1 MCCNILCILT
11 AIHTVPKNLRRKTD
25 HVGADAA
32 VYVWFLC
39 QIQVHMQYVH
49 LCTVQKNQT
58 YTVAS
63 APAVTGYKVFMR
75 RLNMFLG
82 ERSARMLLN
91 NNITVYNITFVKPNI
106 NIIALPSFNILYDKY
121 VEFMILLRIINI
133 VINVISFIIFFKNN
147 VGFSCGFSHT
157 VTYRCNYLQ

>member
-1 MCCNILCILT
+1 MLKNSILCCNILCILT

-25 HVGADAA
+25 HVRADAA

-49 LCTVQKNQT
+49 LCNVQKNQT

-91 NNITVYNITFVKPNI
+91 NNITVYNITFVK
-106 NIIALPSFNILYDKY
+106 
-121 VEFMILLRIINI
+121 RC
-133 VINVISFIIFFKNN
+133 
-147 VGFSCGFSHT
+147 FSCYLTQQLLQFIHKKHT
-157 VTYRCNYLQ
+157 QSSLMYSNTNFDHKECLV